1 MNYKKTLRSAELSIK
16 NKDYASCVMQCGTLM
31 ESALRDLLHLINK
44 DGDLAEKNRIHEA
57 ECLIGNGKLSLSKMG
72 LGQIIGVYRKADAWL
87 IVRKYV
93 KDNCSFVK
101 KIDFDEFVELRNAAI
116 HNKGE
121 EFSYDK
127 AYEDCF
133 LPVRRLLI
141 QLDFLVEETDPEIK
155 EPVTIQKQKKICLL
169 KDCKSTLEESWNYCP
184 SCGSATKISCKSC
197 GEELKPQM
205 KICPYCETRVKE
217 ISKKENQS
225 NIDELRMF
233 VRGALLDNFLSPGEN
248 KLLELKRVE
257 LGVTEEDY
265 QKLKDEY
272 LDESVKIYINLLE
285 TIGIDNNVSKE
296 ERAFLDKKKEQLDLD
311 PWLVKK
317 LEKTYLPK

>member
-57 ECLIGNGKLSLSKMG
+57 ERLIGNGKLSLSKMG

-121 EFSYDK
+121 VFSHDK

-141 QLDFLVEETDPEIK
+141 QLNFLAEENDTQIK
-155 EPVTIQKQKKICLL
+155 ETIDSKKQRNICLQ
-169 KDCKSTLEESWNYCP
+169 KDCKSSLEESWNFCP
-184 SCGSATKISCKSC
+184 SCGTATKITCNCC

-225 NIDELRMF
+225 NIDELRIF
-233 VRGALLDNFLSPGEN
+233 VRGALLDNFLSPGEK
-248 KLLELKRVE
+248 KLLEEKRIE

-265 QKLKDEY
+265 LKLKEEY
-272 LDESVKIYINLLE
+272 LDEDVKTYINLLE
-285 TIGIDNNVSKE
+285 TIGIDNNVSTE
-296 ERAFLDKKKEQLDLD
+296 ERAFLDKKREQLALD
-311 PWLVKK
+311 SWLVKK
-317 LEKTYLPK
+317 LERTYLPK